1 MTTELAGLLP
11 LDTVMRRLAERRPV
25 YNSEADLQH
34 SFARTLWDLAPA
46 IETRLEVQQT
56 IAGKSEHLDLLCI
69 AEKRTAVEFKYWT
82 RSWHG
87 IDGLSEDE
95 YHLRSHAATD
105 LARRNFVFDLERL
118 ERFCHRSDQNGLALL
133 ITNEPS
139 LWLAPTPGRPRTRD
153 HEFRIHEGTVLAGEL
168 LWAEGAYP
176 VNSRMLGGRYELSWN
191 RYSRLEGDGGEF
203 RYLAVEVAPRPNAAH
218 V

>member
-1 MTTELAGLLP
+1 
-11 LDTVMRRLAERRPV
+11 MRRLAERRPV

-34 SFARTLWDLAPA
+34 SFARTVWELAPS
-46 IETRLEVQQT
+46 IETRLEVQQAIT
-56 IAGKSEHLDLLCI
+56 GKSEHLDMLCI

-87 IDGLSEDE
+87 TAGPSEEE

-105 LARRNFVFDLERL
+105 LARRNFVFDVERL
-118 ERFCHRSDQNGLALL
+118 ERFCNRRDQNGLALL

-153 HEFRIHEGTVLAGEL
+153 HEFRIHDGSILSGEL
-168 LWAEGAYP
+168 LWAKGGYP
-176 VNSRMLGGRYELSWN
+176 ANSRTLNGRYELSWN
-191 RYSRLEGDGGEF
+191 QYSRLEGDGGEF
-203 RYLAVEVAPRPNAAH
+203 RFLAVEVAPRPSPETRKGQ
-218 V
+218 VR